1 MPVSDS
7 FRSYALE
14 QLDRAIGPVRARSM
28 FGGVGLYAG
37 EHFFALIADDTLYL
51 KTDDS
56 TRSAYETRGMRPFQ
70 PFGDKGS
77 TMRYHELPADV
88 LENPDELRGWAS
100 RAVDIA
106 RRTGRNG
113 RGRSTRPAR

>member
-1 MPVSDS
+1 MPVSDT

-37 EHFFALIADDTLYL
+37 DHFFALIADDTLYL

-56 TRSAYETRGMRPFQ
+56 TRAAYETRGMGPFQ

-77 TMRYHELPADV
+77 AMRYHELPADV
-88 LENPDELRGWAS
+88 LESPDELRAWAW
-100 RAVDIA
+100 RALDIA
-106 RRTGRNG
+106 RHTRRGGR
-113 RGRSTRPAR
+113 RRSRRQA